1 MTTAH
6 PPGLE
11 ARPLSGTTLED
22 HLKILRSLWD
32 RYAPEATKWQQRN
45 RGYHQA
51 LESLAR
57 FYIPPG
63 ERILE
68 IGSGTGDL
76 LAALEPSEG
85 VGIDCSEE
93 MTRVAAQRHP
103 HLTFHSTAA
112 EELRLEG
119 KTFDVIILSDLVGQL
134 YDILAVFKKLRSVC
148 HPGTRIVLNWYSRVW
163 QPILGLAEAL
173 RLKSPMP
180 VFNWT
185 SPEDIRNLLHLA
197 GFRVI
202 SQNGHLL
209 LPKRI
214 PLLTTLM
221 NRFLAHAPGFRWMCL
236 TNWVVARPEGI
247 DEDVRDPS
255 VSVIVPCRNEA
266 GNIENVV
273 RRMPSMGRHTEI
285 LFVEGHSKDNT
296 LEECRRVAEK
306 YPERDIRVLV
316 QEGVGKGDAV
326 RLGFSRAQGDVLM
339 ILDADLS
346 VAPEDLPQFYETLV
360 ARKGDFVNG
369 SRMVYS
375 MEERAMRFLNLVGN
389 RGFAL
394 LLSRLMG
401 QPVKDTLCGTKVLF
415 RRDYERIAKGRA
427 HFGKLDPFGDFDL
440 LFGAAK
446 LGLQIVEIP
455 VRYRERVY
463 GETNISR
470 FRHGWLLLRMCF
482 RALRKLVLI
491 P

>member
-1 MTTAH
+1 MTTTL
-6 PPGLE
+6 PPTVE
-11 ARPLSGTTLED
+11 ARPLPGTTLEE
-22 HLKILRSLWD
+22 HLTVVRSLWD
-32 RYAPEATKWQQRN
+32 RYAPEAVKWQQRN
-45 RGYHQA
+45 RGYHAA
-51 LESLAR
+51 LESIAR
-57 FYIPPG
+57 FYVPPG

-68 IGSGTGDL
+68 VGSGTGDL
-76 LAALEPSEG
+76 LASLEPSEG
-85 VGIDCSEE
+85 VGIDCSTE
-93 MTRVAAQRHP
+93 MTRLAAQRHP
-103 HLTFHSTAA
+103 HLTFHPMAV
-112 EELRLEG
+112 EDLRLEG

-134 YDILAVFKKLRSVC
+134 YDILAVFKKIRSVC
-148 HPGTRIVLNWYSRVW
+148 HSGTRIVINWYSRVW
-163 QPILGLAEAL
+163 QPILGMAESL
-173 RLKSPMP
+173 GLKSPMP

-185 SPEDIRNLLHLA
+185 SPEDIENLLRLA
-197 GFRVI
+197 GFRLV
-202 SQNGHLL
+202 SQQAHLL
-209 LPKRI
+209 CPKRI
-214 PLLTTLM
+214 PLLATVL
-221 NRFLAHAPGFRWMCL
+221 NRYLAHAPLFRLLCL
-236 TNWVVARPEGI
+236 TQWMVARPEGI
-247 DEDVRDPS
+247 DDGAEEPA
-255 VSVIVPCRNEA
+255 VSVVVPCRNEA
-266 GNIENVV
+266 GNIENAI
-273 RRMPSMGRHTEI
+273 RRLPSMGRHTEV

-316 QEGVGKGDAV
+316 QEGSGKGDAV
-326 RLGFSRAQGDVLM
+326 RLGFSQARGDVLM

-346 VAPEDLPQFYETLV
+346 VAPEDLPQFYEALV
-360 ARKGDFVNG
+360 SRKGDFVNG

-375 MEERAMRFLNLVGN
+375 MEEHAMRFLNLLGN
-389 RGFAL
+389 RAFAL

-446 LGLQIVEIP
+446 LGMKIVEIP

-470 FRHGWLLLRMCF
+470 FRHGWLLLRMCL

>member
-1 MTTAH
+1 MTTTL
-6 PPGLE
+6 PPHLE
-11 ARPLSGTTLED
+11 SKPLPGTTLGE
-22 HLKILRSLWD
+22 HLAIVRSLWD
-32 RYAPEATKWQQRN
+32 RYAPEALNWQKRN

-51 LESLAR
+51 LEAIAR

-63 ERILE
+63 ERVLE

-85 VGIDCSEE
+85 VGIDCSTE
-93 MTRVAAQRHP
+93 MTRVAAARHP
-103 HLTFHSTAA
+103 HLTFHAMPV
-112 EELRLEG
+112 EELHLEG
-119 KTFDVIILSDLVGQL
+119 KTFDVIVLSDLVGQL
-134 YDILAVFKKLRSVC
+134 YDLMAVFKKLRSVC
-148 HPGTRIVLNWYSRVW
+148 HSGTKIVINWYSRLW
-163 QPILGLAEAL
+163 QPIFATAEAL

-185 SPEDIRNLLHLA
+185 SPEDIENLLRLA
-197 GFRVI
+197 GFQVI
-202 SQNGHLL
+202 SQTGHLL
-209 LPKRI
+209 FPKRF
-214 PLLTTLM
+214 PLLTTVM
-221 NRFLAHAPGFRWMCL
+221 NRYLAHAPVFRLMCL
-236 TNWVVARPEGI
+236 TNWVVARPERI
-247 DEDVRDPS
+247 DDGVQDPV
-255 VSVIVPCRNEA
+255 VSVVVPCRNEA
-266 GNIENVV
+266 GNIENLV
-273 RRMPSMGRHTEI
+273 RRLPSMGRHTEI

-316 QEGVGKGDAV
+316 QEGSGKGDAV
-326 RLGFSRAQGDVLM
+326 RLGFSQARGDVLM

-360 ARKGDFVNG
+360 SRKGDFING

-375 MEERAMRFLNLVGN
+375 MEAHAMRFLNLVGN
-389 RGFAL
+389 RVFAL

-415 RRDYERIAKGRA
+415 RRDYDRIAKGRA

-446 LGLQIVEIP
+446 LSLKIVELP

-470 FRHGWLLLRMCF
+470 FRHGWLLLRMCV